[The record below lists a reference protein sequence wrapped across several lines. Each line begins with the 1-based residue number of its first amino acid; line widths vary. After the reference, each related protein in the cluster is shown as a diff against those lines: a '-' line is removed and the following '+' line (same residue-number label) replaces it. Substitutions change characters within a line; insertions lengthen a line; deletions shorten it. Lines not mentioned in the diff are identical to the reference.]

1 MERRHSKRSKFEA
14 CSRANAGRKEAPR
27 DLAPTAFSSATRVL
41 PAGCLT
47 CSVCQPRPDT
57 SVIPRSSLA
66 SSTSVSNCANR
77 QSAPRTYPH
86 QVAPKYP
93 NSLGVASAGA
103 QAGRATRRTHEVCL
117 PEELLELEEEGVR
130 GLVFQVQQHRRP
142 CKYRANPASDL
153 FPQAAKNATGE
164 PLTS

>member
-1 MERRHSKRSKFEA
+1 MLPCECSKIRGPKGLGSDCVFQRDESFACRMFDMQRVPAPPGYISHSA
-14 CSRANAGRKEAPR
+14 
-27 DLAPTAFSSATRVL
+27 
-41 PAGCLT
+41 
-47 CSVCQPRPDT
+47 
-57 SVIPRSSLA
+57 ISLA
-66 SSTSVSNCANR
+66 CSTSVSNCANR
-77 QSAPRTYPH
+77 QSAPRSCPH

-130 GLVFQVQQHRRP
+130 GLVFQVQQYRRP
-142 CKYRANPASDL
+142 CKYRAIPASDL
-153 FPQAAKNATGE
+153 FPQAAKNATGA